1 MIMTYR
7 VGIDIGGTNLR
18 CAIFDENN
26 VKVDYYRTPNNKEK
40 TASENLAEM
49 VKFIRDF
56 DGEIQSIGI
65 GAPGP
70 LDARRGLILNPPN
83 LVGWDYFM
91 IVDFFEKETG
101 IPTKLS
107 NDANVAALAEA
118 VLGNGKGYES
128 VYYITMST
136 GFGGGYVFRN
146 ELING
151 VSTCAGE
158 IYNMIVNEDHHHHKG
173 TNAGSLNEQCGG
185 YGLSVIAGEI
195 FGREMSAK
203 ELFDL
208 YHAGNELAINLIEKT
223 ADIAAKG
230 IANIGCVI
238 DPDIYIVGGSIAN
251 YNPDFVEMVFEKAK
265 KYYIK
270 PEYLQYKL
278 AYFSDDAG
286 LIGASLL

>member
-1 MIMTYR
+1 MNMKYR

-18 CAIFDENN
+18 CAIFNDNME
-26 VKVDYYRTPNNKEK
+26 KVDYYRTPNDKNK
-40 TASENLAEM
+40 TASENLKEM
-49 VKFIRDF
+49 VEFIRKYE
-56 DGEIQSIGI
+56 GNVESIGI

-70 LDARRGLILNPPN
+70 LDAKKGLILNPPN
-83 LVGWDYFM
+83 LVGWDNFY

-101 IPTKLS
+101 ISTKLS

-118 VLGNGKGYES
+118 VLGAGKGYES
-128 VYYITMST
+128 VYYVTMST

-151 VSTCAGE
+151 ASTCAGE

-195 FGREMSAK
+195 FGKEMSAK

-208 YHAGNELAINLIEKT
+208 YHEGDETAVKLIERT

-230 IANIGCVI
+230 IANVGCVI
-238 DPDIYIVGGSIAN
+238 DPDIYVVGGSIAN

-270 PEYLQYKL
+270 PEYLCYKP
-278 AYFSDDAG
+278 AFFSDDAG
-286 LIGASLL
+286 LMGAALL

>member
-1 MIMTYR
+1 
-7 VGIDIGGTNLR
+7 
-18 CAIFDENN
+18 
-26 VKVDYYRTPNNKEK
+26 
-40 TASENLAEM
+40 M
-49 VKFIRDF
+49 VEFIKQF

-70 LDARRGLILNPPN
+70 LDARKGLILNPPN
-83 LVGWDYFM
+83 LVGWDNFY

-101 IPTKLS
+101 ISTKLS

-118 VLGNGKGYES
+118 VLGSGKGYEA

-195 FGREMSAK
+195 YGKEMSAK
-203 ELFDL
+203 DIFDL
-208 YHAGNELAINLIEKT
+208 YHQGDETAVKLIERT
-223 ADIAAKG
+223 ADIAA
-230 IANIGCVI
+230 
-238 DPDIYIVGGSIAN
+238 
-251 YNPDFVEMVFEKAK
+251 
-265 KYYIK
+265 
-270 PEYLQYKL
+270 
-278 AYFSDDAG
+278 
-286 LIGASLL
+286 

>member
-1 MIMTYR
+1 MTYR

-40 TASENLAEM
+40 TASENLTEM
-49 VKFIRDF
+49 VKFINDF
-56 DGEIQSIGI
+56 DGEVQSIGI